1 MLVWCVVNLLNIM
14 SLFPEMHPLGSTP
27 SILDIS
33 QDINRTGN
41 RVDGLVG
48 TMATNAIM
56 WSVADAKILNIAE
69 CFKLM
74 VHSADVM
81 FDGLS
86 TAALRRLLGMSL
98 HIGTAGLLIASMLA
112 SIGS

>member
-1 MLVWCVVNLLNIM
+1 MNIM

-56 WSVADAKILNIAE
+56 WSVADAKILNMAE

-74 VHSADVM
+74 GHSADVK

-86 TAALRRLLGMSL
+86 MRALRRLLGMSL
-98 HIGTAGLLIASMLA
+98 HIGTAGLVTARIVA

>member
-1 MLVWCVVNLLNIM
+1 
-14 SLFPEMHPLGSTP
+14 
-27 SILDIS
+27 
-33 QDINRTGN
+33 
-41 RVDGLVG
+41 
-48 TMATNAIM
+48 MATNAIM

-74 VHSADVM
+74 GPSADVK

-86 TAALRRLLGMSL
+86 MPALRRLLGMSL

-112 SIGS
+112 SIGL